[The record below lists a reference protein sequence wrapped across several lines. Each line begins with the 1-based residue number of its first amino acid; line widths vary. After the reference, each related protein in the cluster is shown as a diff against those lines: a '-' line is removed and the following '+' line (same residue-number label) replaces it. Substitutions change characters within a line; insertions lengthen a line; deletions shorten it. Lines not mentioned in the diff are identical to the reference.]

1 MRTRIKF
8 KKNVAL
14 VDSTA
19 ILLAFYMNNNS
30 IKQKI
35 NILNLRLEKYVLLI
49 CLENLL
55 HTMAQKRYL
64 ETSMFGL

>member
-14 VDSTA
+14 VDSIMLST
-19 ILLAFYMNNNS
+19 INS

-35 NILNLRLEKYVLLI
+35 NILNLTLEKYVLLI

-55 HTMAQKRYL
+55 HMMAQKRYL

>member
-1 MRTRIKF
+1 MRTRIIF

-14 VDSTA
+14 LDCSMLST
-19 ILLAFYMNNNS
+19 I
-30 IKQKI
+30 
-35 NILNLRLEKYVLLI
+35 NLRLEKYVLLI

-55 HTMAQKRYL
+55 HLMAQKRYL

>member
-14 VDSTA
+14 VNF
-19 ILLAFYMNNNS
+19 IVLNR

-35 NILNLRLEKYVLLI
+35 NILNLTLEKYVLLI
-49 CLENLL
+49 CWENLL
-55 HTMAQKRYL
+55 HMMAQKRYL
-64 ETSMFGL
+64 ETSMFGF